1 MDHSRSPLVRGPKVM
16 PAAAGSLVA
25 DTGSLRGQRFLLPL
39 APSSLTLGRDPG
51 CSLPFP
57 SEADADRLMGRRHAQ
72 IDVRADGAYLIDLN
86 SANGTVVAYPDG
98 RMEAVASS
106 IRLRSGMR
114 IGLGGEEGT
123 WLSVQLVEDVEVA
136 VHQPYATPDAG
147 QRRDAETIRMPK
159 VPSVAPPQSAV
170 HRPPSAVPAWTDPA
184 VASQPAPV
192 APSIGSLEMGLDP
205 LPSKADWLHAREGS
219 LPTSQ
224 PDRKLPERRSDE
236 APMAPDHELHRHR
249 VLLLQQVAIIAAV
262 LLGGCV
268 LGLVL
273 GIRPPA
279 T

>member
-16 PAAAGSLVA
+16 AAAAGSLVA

-72 IDVRADGAYLIDLN
+72 IDVRADGTYLIDLN

-98 RMEAVASS
+98 RIEAVTSS

-123 WLSVQLVEDVEVA
+123 WLSVQLVEDAEVA
-136 VHQPYATPDAG
+136 VHQPFSTPDAL
-147 QRRDAETIRMPK
+147 QRRDAETVRLPK
-159 VPSVAPPQSAV
+159 VPSMAPPQAAV
-170 HRPPSAVPAWTDPA
+170 HQPPSAVHEWPEPA
-184 VASQPAPV
+184 VSSQPAPA
-192 APSIGSLEMGLDP
+192 APSLGSLDMGLDQ
-205 LPSKADWLHAREGS
+205 LPPKADWLHARESS
-219 LPTSQ
+219 LPASE
-224 PDRKLPERRSDE
+224 PAHRPPERRSDE
-236 APMAPDHELHRHR
+236 APVAQDHELRRHR
-249 VLLLQQVAIIAAV
+249 VLLLQQVAVIAA
-262 LLGGCV
+262 LLIVGCV